1 MKIITKAKY
10 VVIFTYNK
18 MKTRIMNHKK
28 KTATA
33 AMLHFKHKQP
43 ETLDNRATTNSR
55 RNIALQSIDGEG
67 S

>member
-1 MKIITKAKY
+1 
-10 VVIFTYNK
+10 